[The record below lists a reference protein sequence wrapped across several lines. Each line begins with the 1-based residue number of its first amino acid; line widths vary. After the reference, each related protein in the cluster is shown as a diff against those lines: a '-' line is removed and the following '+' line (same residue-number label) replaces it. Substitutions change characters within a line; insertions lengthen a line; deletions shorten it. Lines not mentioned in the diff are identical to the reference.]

1 MLRSAL
7 EYSDLE
13 RRMLRHALYEEQ
25 HQYQQWAM
33 QFGEASSNASSS
45 AATSPRPHSPST
57 PAMVSSPSSIS
68 LGSSTMD
75 ADFMSLDTSSLG
87 SDHVMEVMA
96 ANQRRQE
103 KLKQLGGPP
112 SDVYHPWWNGIPL
125 NHPAFSLKEDWQH
138 FELRPQER
146 LAHERLNYIV
156 MQQRHR
162 AEQSSLS
169 GSPTHSE
176 MGQVPPHF
184 PMDVAGNGHPNIHS
198 PSPSFYQSP
207 HHHSHIMTGSPAQ
220 GSGYWGGHF
229 APAGAEKVDFSKIS
243 LRKTSTGEMPT
254 SPMGGVS
261 PMSGPMSGPMS
272 VHGPPPA
279 MSSGSRFAFG
289 VPSSSKPLSS
299 PQGSHMP
306 MSPSQAQESPTAA
319 IWRDAMAHPEM
330 HRLPSRWLQEQGPA
344 PQQSQRAPFRRA
356 ASSSTTN
363 MSNNAMNFKQL
374 TPPSPQQQLLQ
385 QQLQQQLHNHMQ
397 QHNMRYS
404 PTNVATPTSPL
415 SAQNAARRLQS
426 PSSN

>member
-13 RRMLRHALYEEQ
+13 LRMLRHALYEEQ
-25 HQYQQWAM
+25 QQYQQWAM
-33 QFGEASSNASSS
+33 QYGEASSNASSS

-162 AEQSSLS
+162 AEQSSLG
-169 GSPTHSE
+169 GSPPHSN
-176 MGQVPPHF
+176 MGPAPSHF
-184 PMDVAGNGHPNIHS
+184 GMDVNGNHPNIHS

-229 APAGAEKVDFSKIS
+229 APAGAEKVDFSKIA
-243 LRKTSTGEMPT
+243 LRKTSTGEIPANH
-254 SPMGGVS
+254 MGPVS
-261 PMSGPMSGPMS
+261 PMN
-272 VHGPPPA
+272 VHGGPPA
-279 MSSGSRFAFG
+279 SMSSGSRFSLG
-289 VPSSSKPLSS
+289 VPSSSKPSLSS
-299 PQGSHMP
+299 SQGSHMP

-330 HRLPSRWLQEQGPA
+330 HRLPSRWLQEQGSA
-344 PQQSQRAPFRRA
+344 PQQTQRVPFRRA
-356 ASSSTTN
+356 ASSTTN
-363 MSNNAMNFKQL
+363 NLSNNAMNFKQH

-397 QHNMRYS
+397 QHQMRYS